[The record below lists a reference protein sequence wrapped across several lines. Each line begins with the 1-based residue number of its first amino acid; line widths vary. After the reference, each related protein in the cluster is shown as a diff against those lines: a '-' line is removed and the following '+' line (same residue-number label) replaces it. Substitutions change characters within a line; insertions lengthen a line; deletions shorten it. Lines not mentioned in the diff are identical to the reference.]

1 MSQPLLIA
9 VNVSLSNHTP
19 GIYSFKNCE
28 NRLCVFLRTLLQ
40 FLLPIFSQTNS
51 NSHERNYPSMSYD
64 PLSSHLTD
72 QKQEGATAKQT
83 KLSPDLL
90 GGSFSFILCCC
101 QNKAWDVVVIYLF
114 DIISITHT
122 VEWWEISWY
131 QQHRSLI
138 GGGEHK
144 DSGHEKLVTIP
155 RAVYVCCYYRHRM

>member
-1 MSQPLLIA
+1 MRIGFVYFSEHYYNFYYQFSPRQILTLI
-9 VNVSLSNHTP
+9 
-19 GIYSFKNCE
+19 
-28 NRLCVFLRTLLQ
+28 
-40 FLLPIFSQTNS
+40 
-51 NSHERNYPSMSYD
+51 ERNYPGMSYD

-155 RAVYVCCYYRHRM
+155 KAVYVCCYYRHRM

>member
-1 MSQPLLIA
+1 
-9 VNVSLSNHTP
+9 
-19 GIYSFKNCE
+19 
-28 NRLCVFLRTLLQ
+28 
-40 FLLPIFSQTNS
+40 
-51 NSHERNYPSMSYD
+51 MSYD

-144 DSGHEKLVTIP
+144 DSGDNPKSS
-155 RAVYVCCYYRHRM
+155 VCLLLLQTPNVNNHFLYT